1 MYGKAQRVPIQLC
14 RKEGKG
20 RTRRKSGKV
29 GEEEPSEY
37 STEMT
42 AVDGP
47 YTVAFQTT
55 CAYTVQLPQTHTHTY
70 VSHTAV
76 YKSLTY
82 GTLYT
87 IW

>member
-29 GEEEPSEY
+29 GEEDPSEY

-42 AVDGP
+42 AVDGH
-47 YTVAFQTT
+47 TQSHFKRLVRI
-55 CAYTVQLPQTHTHTY
+55 QLPQTHTHTHTY